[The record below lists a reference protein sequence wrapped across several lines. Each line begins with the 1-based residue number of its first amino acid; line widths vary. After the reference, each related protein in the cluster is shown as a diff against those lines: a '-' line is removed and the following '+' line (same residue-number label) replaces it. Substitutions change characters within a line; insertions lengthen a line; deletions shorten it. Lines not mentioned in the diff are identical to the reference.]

1 MSMARAE
8 GRTSFGECVQMM
20 LSAGRWTEEGT
31 FPNQTLRSCTMI
43 TIEECSILTGLEA
56 KRAALQREL
65 SRVDSQIHQTEQAKA
80 RIAQRIKTLEQVRR
94 EAA

>member
-43 TIEECSILTGLEA
+43 TVEESSILAGLQA
-56 KRAALQREL
+56 RRVALQHEL
-65 SRVDSQIHQTEQAKA
+65 SEVNRQIHRAEQAQA
-80 RIAQRIKTLEQVRR
+80 RLEERIKILEKGQRQ
-94 EAA
+94 AA

>member
-1 MSMARAE
+1 
-8 GRTSFGECVQMM
+8 
-20 LSAGRWTEEGT
+20 
-31 FPNQTLRSCTMI
+31 MI
-43 TIEECSILTGLEA
+43 TIQEYSILTGLEA

-80 RIAQRIKTLEQVRR
+80 RIEQRIKTLEQGRR